1 MNFFGVGIFEMLFV
15 LVVALLVLGPSRM
28 VEVSRTLGKYVRELQ
43 RATSEIP
50 RLIDLDDLEGTP
62 PTSKT
67 TTERQQIPS
76 AAEGQQE
83 NNPER

>member
-15 LVVALLVLGPSRM
+15 MVVALLVLGPSRM

-50 RLIDLDDLEGTP
+50 RLIDLDDLEGKP
-62 PTSKT
+62 PTGK
-67 TTERQQIPS
+67 TTERQQLPS
-76 AAEGQQE
+76 TAKQQQE
-83 NNPER
+83 SDKER

>member
-15 LVVALLVLGPSRM
+15 MLVALLVLGPSRM
-28 VEVSRTLGKYVRELQ
+28 VEVSRTLGRYLRELQ

-50 RLIDLDDLEGTP
+50 RLIDLDDLEGKTP
-62 PTSKT
+62 TGK

-76 AAEGQQE
+76 TAERQQE
-83 NNPER
+83 TNPER

>member
-28 VEVSRTLGKYVRELQ
+28 VEVSRTLGKYLRELQ

-50 RLIDLDDLEGTP
+50 RLIDLDDLEGKP
-62 PTSKT
+62 PTGKT

-76 AAEGQQE
+76 AAERQQE

>member
-15 LVVALLVLGPSRM
+15 MVVALLVLGPSRM

-50 RLIDLDDLEGTP
+50 RLIDMDDLEGKP
-62 PTSKT
+62 PTTGKT
-67 TTERQQIPS
+67 AERQQLPS
-76 AAEGQQE
+76 AAERQQE
-83 NNPER
+83 SDKER

>member
-1 MNFFGVGIFEMLFV
+1 MNFFGVGILEMVFIM
-15 LVVALLVLGPSRM
+15 VVALLVLGPSRM

-50 RLIDLDDLEGTP
+50 RLIDLDDLEGKP
-62 PTSKT
+62 PTGK

-76 AAEGQQE
+76 AAERQQE

>member
-15 LVVALLVLGPSRM
+15 MVVALLVLGPSRM
-28 VEVSRTLGKYVRELQ
+28 VEVSRTLGRYVRELQ

-62 PTSKT
+62 PTGK
-67 TTERQQIPS
+67 TTERQQLPS
-76 AAEGQQE
+76 AAERQQE
-83 NNPER
+83 SDKER

>member
-1 MNFFGVGIFEMLFV
+1 MNFFGVGILEMVFIM
-15 LVVALLVLGPSRM
+15 VVALLVLGPSRM

-50 RLIDLDDLEGTP
+50 RLIDLDDLEGKP
-62 PTSKT
+62 PTGK

-76 AAEGQQE
+76 ATERQQE